1 MQIAVDK
8 YKDDDSVEFLFVNT
22 MEDGEPEPR
31 HKNVSEFIDSNDYTF
46 RVVMDQPIED
56 SRSFKTADD
65 YKIEGIPTKVVI
77 GPDSRLKFF
86 KVGYGGNNEQMV
98 QELDMM
104 IELSKAEG
112 ENEA

>member
-1 MQIAVDK
+1 M
-8 YKDDDSVEFLFVNT
+8 
-22 MEDGEPEPR
+22 
-31 HKNVSEFIDSNDYTF
+31 
-46 RVVMDQPIED
+46 
-56 SRSFKTADD
+56 
-65 YKIEGIPTKVVI
+65 VI

-112 ENEA
+112 GSDA